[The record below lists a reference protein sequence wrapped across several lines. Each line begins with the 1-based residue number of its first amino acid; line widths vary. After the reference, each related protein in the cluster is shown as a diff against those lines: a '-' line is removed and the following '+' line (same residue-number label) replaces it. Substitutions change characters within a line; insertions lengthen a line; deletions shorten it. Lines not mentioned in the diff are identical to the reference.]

1 MSRRGL
7 PTATLRPPADRRFH
21 RPDVIRRERRRRL
34 ARVAGRVLKWGV
46 PIAAV
51 TLVAVAL
58 VHAALRSPLFA
69 VRQVTVNGNAR
80 LSAAAVE
87 RLAGDVRGQ
96 NIFAVDLAAARERV
110 LTSPWVADVTLARV
124 LPSTLVVDVVERVPM
139 AIARVGDRL
148 FLVDDAGVVI
158 DAYGPAYRDL
168 DLPLVDGLVAAS
180 GDRPAADAERA
191 SLSRALFTS
200 LRDRPD
206 LGRRVSEIDV
216 SSDDD
221 AVVLLDNDPTRLHL
235 GDRAFVERL
244 TRYLELAPTLADR
257 FSAVD
262 YVDLRFGDRVFVHSE
277 SKRRGRR

>member
-51 TLVAVAL
+51 TLVAAAL

>member
-180 GDRPAADAERA
+180 GGRPAADAERA

>member
-51 TLVAVAL
+51 TLVAAAL

-158 DAYGPAYRDL
+158 DAYGLAYRDL

-180 GDRPAADAERA
+180 GGRPAADAERA

>member
-21 RPDVIRRERRRRL
+21 RPDVVRRERRRRL
-34 ARVAGRVLKWGV
+34 TRVAGRVLKWGV
-46 PIAAV
+46 PIAVVA
-51 TLVAVAL
+51 LVAAAL

-69 VRQVTVNGNAR
+69 VRQVTVSGNAR
-80 LSAAAVE
+80 LSAADIE
-87 RLAGDVRGQ
+87 RLAGNVRGQ

-139 AIARVGDRL
+139 AVARVGDRL

-180 GDRPAADAERA
+180 GGRPAADAERA

-216 SSDDD
+216 SSDND

-235 GDRAFVERL
+235 GDRAFIERL

-257 FSAVD
+257 FSAID